1 MDVNPCWASGIRT
14 SMDVRV
20 LVCWHPGDI
29 YHASVASRDF
39 SRGWSKLYP
48 SKRACADDLCQI
60 GLITIMDRQ
69 DVLESNFDIEDRILT
84 TETDTVPELL
94 ENAGFVEFTQS
105 KLN

>member
-1 MDVNPCWASGIRT
+1 ME
-14 SMDVRV
+14 VRV

-29 YHASVASRDF
+29 FHASVASRDF
-39 SRGWSKLYP
+39 SRGWSKQYA
-48 SKRACADDLCQI
+48 SKLECADDLCQI

-94 ENAGFVEFTQS
+94 EHAGFVEFTPS